1 MAKIVVADDDAAVR
15 SFVARALEMRGHD
28 VLAAENGEDALG
40 LLDEREVDLLITD
53 VMMPGMDGISLSIEA
68 LERKP
73 DLRIIVITGY
83 AEQQHRAA
91 LLDGQIGD
99 ILTKPFS
106 LKDICSAASAALM
119 PTPRDRSLP
128 MAAAS

>member
-15 SFVARALEMRGHD
+15 SFVSRALEMRGHD
-28 VLAAENGEDALG
+28 VTAVENGEEALG
-40 LLDEREVDLLITD
+40 LLCDRDWDLLITD
-53 VMMPGMDGISLSIEA
+53 VMMPGMDGISLSVEA
-68 LERKP
+68 LGRHP
-73 DLRIIVITGY
+73 HLRIIVITGY

-106 LKDICSAASAALM
+106 LKEICAAASAALM
-119 PTPRDRSLP
+119 PPPHERGLAA
-128 MAAAS
+128 AAAS

>member
-1 MAKIVVADDDAAVR
+1 MAEIVVADDDAAVR
-15 SFVARALEMRGHD
+15 TFVARALEMRGHT
-28 VLAAENGEDALG
+28 VAAVENGDDALT
-40 LLDEREVDLLITD
+40 LLVQREIDLLITD
-53 VMMPGMDGISLSIEA
+53 VMMPGMDGISLSLEA

-73 DLRIIVITGY
+73 DLRIIVMTGY

-99 ILTKPFS
+99 VLTKPFS
-106 LKDICSAASAALM
+106 LKDICTAASAALM
-119 PTPRDRSLP
+119 PAPRDRDLP